1 MSDIS
6 VLIEHSIYAVATQ
19 LERSESS
26 SVTMQQMRK
35 VLFPG
40 KYSPKKISAQMR
52 DLNKAVVAAIET
64 NFVYRHSGSADLAPV
79 QGEFLQYA
87 GFSAD
92 SRFRLSPKGND
103 FAPHM
108 TGEQIGLDKLRAA
121 YR

>member
-19 LERSESS
+19 QKRSKKS
-26 SVTMQQMRK
+26 SVTMAQMRK

-40 KYSPKKISAQMR
+40 QYSTDTVSAQMR

-64 NFVYRHSGSADLAPV
+64 NFIYRHSGSAKLAEV

-92 SRFRLSPKGND
+92 SRFCLSPKGND
-103 FAPHM
+103 FAPQM
-108 TGEQIGLDKLRAA
+108 TGEQIGLDMLRAA
-121 YR
+121 YK